1 MKKVALGA
9 AMLLG
14 ASLTVMAADVTP
26 EQRHEIESTTQKW
39 ADAFNN
45 KDYRQEVSYLT
56 DDINLVGP
64 WGVLRGKDAAL
75 QLAEGSFAK
84 SDAKLRDIKTESMVL
99 HDPKTIFYT
108 ASYTLTFPSS
118 STKGTWLLIY
128 QQQGDGGWKIS
139 NQVAA
144 RQTALVP
151 TAMASS
157 APAPAQTGSHLFMYQ
172 FKGSLEANKAMVDNP
187 QDRTGPNQKLLEGF
201 GGKLLAYYVYPPGEY
216 DGMTIVELPDEMS
229 ARALAMAVQATGAV
243 SKLNLVPLITAPEW
257 KTVMEKAK
265 ETKTGYTPAQQTR

>member
-14 ASLTVMAADVTP
+14 ASLTAMAADVTP
-26 EQRHEIESTTQKW
+26 EQRHEIESATQKL

-45 KDYRQEVSYLT
+45 KDYRQQVSYAT
-56 DDINLVGP
+56 DDINFIGP
-64 WGVLRGKDAAL
+64 WGVIRGKDAAL
-75 QLAEGSFAK
+75 QLAEGFAK
-84 SDAKLRDIKTESMVL
+84 SDAKLRNIKTESMVL
-99 HDPKTIFYT
+99 HDQKTIFYT

-118 STKGTWLLIY
+118 STKGNWLLIY
-128 QQQGDGGWKIS
+128 EQQGDGAWKIS
-139 NQVAA
+139 NQAAA
-144 RQTALVP
+144 RQTAVVP

-157 APAPAQTGSHLFMYQ
+157 APALAQTGSHIFMYQ
-172 FKGSLEANKAMVDNP
+172 FKVSPEANRAMVDNP
-187 QDRTGPNQKLLEGF
+187 QDRTAPNQKLLEGF

-216 DGMTIVELPDEMS
+216 DGMTIVELPDEMA

-243 SKLNLVPLITAPEW
+243 SKLNVVSLITAPEW